1 METLKRNKAIFAGT
15 SNTIGLGLE
24 LEFSKRF
31 QDDNYLLNIC
41 KQIPPIETTDTNY
54 DRYTNEDLENQRKYR
69 WPKLVCDYFSLTEI
83 NANDPTGEYP
93 LDILRDSRQA
103 VDLVFK
109 LHDERNDE
117 NVKKLLNETKYIFLE
132 FGYIRWWEEDLHGKD
147 TNFIWPST
155 PAEID
160 LFLKDKNIDNE
171 KKLKAIDWLNELNPV
186 DLWNRTSSKITE
198 MKKEFSDI
206 KFILLTWGVNPELY
220 NLESSKPLI
229 EDFLEIMDT
238 DNKQYKYDISH
249 FLETHKLRIFDNVK
263 AYNSKYKNKWLYED
277 YHANSKGQQIIANRI
292 IKKLQNETRGLY
304 TI

>member
-69 WPKLVCDYFSLTEI
+69 WSKLVCDYFSLTEI
-83 NANDPTGEYP
+83 NANDPTEEYP

-117 NVKKLLNETKYIFLE
+117 NVKKHYLGE
-132 FGYIRWWEEDLHGKD
+132 
-147 TNFIWPST
+147 
-155 PAEID
+155 
-160 LFLKDKNIDNE
+160 
-171 KKLKAIDWLNELNPV
+171 
-186 DLWNRTSSKITE
+186 
-198 MKKEFSDI
+198 
-206 KFILLTWGVNPELY
+206 
-220 NLESSKPLI
+220 
-229 EDFLEIMDT
+229 
-238 DNKQYKYDISH
+238 H
-249 FLETHKLRIFDNVK
+249 FTF
-263 AYNSKYKNKWLYED
+263 
-277 YHANSKGQQIIANRI
+277 
-292 IKKLQNETRGLY
+292 
-304 TI
+304 